1 LGNRPGRWIKR
12 VITGYKST
20 ILIAKELVEEVDIE
34 PMFRATTR
42 SRRVKRQAG
51 ETACNEPTTS
61 PERKKELN
69 FSTVFWILH

>member
-1 LGNRPGRWIKR
+1 MGNRPGRWIKR

-51 ETACNEPTTS
+51 ETACDEPASS
-61 PERKKELN
+61 PEKKFEV
-69 FSTVFWILH
+69 VFWTLH